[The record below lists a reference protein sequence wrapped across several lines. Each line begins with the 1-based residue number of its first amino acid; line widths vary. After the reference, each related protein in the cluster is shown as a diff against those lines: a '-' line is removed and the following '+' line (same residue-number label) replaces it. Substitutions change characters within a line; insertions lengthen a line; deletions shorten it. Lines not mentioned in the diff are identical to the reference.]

1 MTLRQIQVCDQIL
14 QTNYLI
20 LNTKLTH
27 QKISVPVR
35 TLSGRP
41 LLYHPRAALLPL
53 SRSTSERRSGAAMN
67 DFGLLEVRFLLNEN
81 IRTHEPEFVPVRI
94 RLALGMSFRNHAIG
108 DLVGA

>member
-1 MTLRQIQVCDQIL
+1 
-14 QTNYLI
+14 
-20 LNTKLTH
+20 
-27 QKISVPVR
+27 
-35 TLSGRP
+35 
-41 LLYHPRAALLPL
+41 
-53 SRSTSERRSGAAMN
+53 MN